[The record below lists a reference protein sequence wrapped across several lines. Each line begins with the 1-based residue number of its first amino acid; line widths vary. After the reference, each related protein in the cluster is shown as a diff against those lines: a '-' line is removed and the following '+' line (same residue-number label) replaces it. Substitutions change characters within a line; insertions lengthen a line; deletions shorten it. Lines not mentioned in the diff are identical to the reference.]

1 MSAFYAI
8 VIDAAARFGKT
19 ALKGGRNR
27 MAGER
32 VGNSQPR
39 RANGAALVVGGS
51 GALGSEICRR
61 LAPEYESVFFTF
73 RSNVKAAEALRAE
86 LEGTVRVGCK
96 ALDVRDRAAV
106 ESAIGDAVS
115 GYGPLETVV
124 FASGVSIEQPFVSQ
138 ITAEQW
144 REVIES
150 ELLGFTNVVAAAL
163 PIFRAQ
169 KRGSFVNIGTFATR
183 WYPPGDALSAVP
195 KAGTEVLCRAVAREE
210 GRNGIRANVV
220 APGIIEAGIG
230 AKLMEGTFTSEV
242 WEQQRKR
249 VPLRQFGQP
258 SDIAEAVAFL
268 ASERARYV
276 TGVTLIVDG
285 GMHL

>member
-1 MSAFYAI
+1 MGEEIRGIDPKQQGAVL
-8 VIDAAARFGKT
+8 VI
-19 ALKGGRNR
+19 
-27 MAGER
+27 
-32 VGNSQPR
+32 
-39 RANGAALVVGGS
+39 GGS
-51 GALGSEICRR
+51 GALGQAICRR
-61 LAPEYESVFFTF
+61 LASEFESLFFTY
-73 RSNVKAAEALRAE
+73 RTNGSSANE
-86 LEGTVRVGCK
+86 LATELNKTVRAGY
-96 ALDVRDRAAV
+96 ASLDVRDRVTV
-106 ESAIGDAVS
+106 EDIARHVATD
-115 GYGPLETVV
+115 YGPLRAVV
-124 FASGVSIEQPFVSQ
+124 FASGVNIEQPFVSE
-138 ITAEQW
+138 ISPDQW

-150 ELLGFTNVVAAAL
+150 ELLGFTNVVAATL

-169 KRGSFVNIGTFATR
+169 KGGAFVNIGTFATR

-195 KAGTEVLCRAVAREE
+195 KAGTEVLCRAIAREE

-230 AKLMEGTFTSEV
+230 AKLMKETFSAEI

-249 VPLRQFGQP
+249 VPLRDFGQT

-268 ASERARYV
+268 ASSRARYI

>member
-1 MSAFYAI
+1 MAKK
-8 VIDAAARFGKT
+8 RN
-19 ALKGGRNR
+19 GG
-27 MAGER
+27 
-32 VGNSQPR
+32 SQPR
-39 RANGAALVVGGS
+39 RIDGVALVIGGS

-61 LAPEYESVFFTF
+61 LALDYESIFFTF
-73 RSNVKAAEALRAE
+73 RSNVKSAETLMAE
-86 LEGTVRVGCK
+86 LKGTVRARCK

-106 ESAIGDAVS
+106 QTVLGEVAA
-115 GYGPLETVV
+115 GYGALETVI
-124 FASGVSIEQPFVSQ
+124 FASGVGIEQPFVSE

-163 PIFRAQ
+163 PVFRGQ
-169 KRGSFVNIGTFATR
+169 KRGSFVNIGTFATHR
-183 WYPPGDALSAVP
+183 YPPGDALSAVP
-195 KAGTEVLCRAVAREE
+195 KAGTEVLCRAIAREE
-210 GRNGIRANVV
+210 GRYGIRANVV

-230 AKLMEGTFTSEV
+230 AKLMEGTFSPEI

-249 VPLRQFGQP
+249 VPLRQFGRP
-258 SDIAEAVAFL
+258 ADIAEAVAFL
-268 ASERARYV
+268 ASERARYI